1 MAIVTLSANT
11 PQIANRGLGGIF
23 IDLPMRGRRS
33 ESGDNYMAIVTLSAN
48 TPQIANRGLGGI
60 FIDLPMRGR
69 RNESGG
75 L

>member
-23 IDLPMRGRRS
+23 IDLPMIG
-33 ESGDNYMAIVTLSAN
+33 MAIVTLSAN
-48 TPQIANRGLGGI
+48 TLQIANRGSGGV
-60 FIDLPMRGR
+60 FIDLSMRGR
-69 RNESGG
+69 QNESGD